1 MKPIDSNKMLR
12 LPAVCVQQLR
22 FNQLITD
29 PMPQS
34 SLPVSPKDIRPRGPV
49 VETYEGKQKNPD
61 DAVLPMPPHKLP
73 LDLLGDLAKLGQNML
88 NLKEIIQQNKF
99 DFKEALMMGMDNFNG
114 QLQKQKETITKKTE
128 SEIFKMQNGIKEAID
143 LLKRRF

>member
-1 MKPIDSNKMLR
+1 MLR

-22 FNQLITD
+22 CNQLITD

-34 SLPVSPKDIRPRGPV
+34 SLPVSPKDIRSRGPV

-73 LDLLGDLAKLGQNML
+73 LDLLGDLARLGQSML
-88 NLKEIIQQNKF
+88 NLKEIIQQQKF
-99 DFKEALMMGMDNFNG
+99 DFKEALMMGKDNF
-114 QLQKQKETITKKTE
+114 KEEFQKKTE
-128 SEIFKMQNGIKEAID
+128 SGIFKMQNGIKNAID
-143 LLKRRF
+143 LLKRGF